1 MKINH
6 IKNHW
11 TIVVVVVSFSHFGNV
26 NVPHP
31 WHLPIV
37 NHHEAKFIMNQTSI
51 DHEAYE

>member
-1 MKINH
+1 MRICFH
-6 IKNHW
+6 VAS
-11 TIVVVVVSFSHFGNV
+11 IVGIPRKCQVDMGIPSQS
-26 NVPHP
+26 PYP